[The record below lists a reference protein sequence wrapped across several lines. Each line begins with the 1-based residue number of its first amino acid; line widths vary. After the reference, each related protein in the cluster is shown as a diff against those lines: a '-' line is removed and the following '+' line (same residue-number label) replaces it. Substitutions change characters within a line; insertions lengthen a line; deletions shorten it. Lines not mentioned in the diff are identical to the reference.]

1 MPRSEQGAR
10 TWRLRSGRET
20 ILLMS
25 LALAAVSGCATFD
38 PWEDTRIE
46 ADVKAQL
53 VAEKGANLTRVGVLS
68 SNGAVYL
75 SGAVESAD
83 QKAQAETLA
92 KGVRGVRRVVNT
104 LDVRPVAR

>member
-1 MPRSEQGAR
+1 MPRSERGAR

-25 LALAAVSGCATFD
+25 LALTAVSGCATFD

-104 LDVRPVAR
+104 LDVRPAAR